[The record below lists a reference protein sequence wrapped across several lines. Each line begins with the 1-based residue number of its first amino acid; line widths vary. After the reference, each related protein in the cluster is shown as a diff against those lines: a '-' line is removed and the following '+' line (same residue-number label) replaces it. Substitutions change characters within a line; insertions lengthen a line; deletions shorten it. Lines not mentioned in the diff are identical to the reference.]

1 MNWGGSFTADMPDYS
16 GLTGEAASRNRV
28 HNEGCWHCPVACKGV
43 LSEGKGEYS
52 YEPGLRR
59 PEYETQVSFGAM
71 CLNNNTES
79 INKVNDICNR
89 YGIDTISGGTAVAFA
104 IECYLKGIISKAD
117 TDGIELDWGNH
128 RGIVSLTEKIARREG
143 FGAILA
149 DGVKLASKRIGRGA
163 EKYAV
168 HAGGQEPGMH
178 DPKLIV
184 ARKSDR
190 LSAARYQM
198 DATPGRH
205 TQGFGPTGFQGHL
218 LNCLN
223 LCVQAGYSVVKD
235 AGKYFS
241 GFLNAATGWDT
252 TYEELLKAGERAA
265 TLRHCFNLREGINP
279 LERFIHP
286 RMLGIPPLTTGPH
299 AGISLDI
306 KEQIN
311 RSLAAMDWDLSTTRP
326 SRKKLAEL
334 GLGFLA
340 SDIYKSE
347 VGETGNKQ

>member
-1 MNWGGSFTADMPDYS
+1 
-16 GLTGEAASRNRV
+16 
-28 HNEGCWHCPVACKGV
+28 
-43 LSEGKGEYS
+43 
-52 YEPGLRR
+52 
-59 PEYETQVSFGAM
+59 M

-128 RGIVSLTEKIARREG
+128 RGIVSLTEKIAHREG

-205 TQGFGPTGFQGHL
+205 TQGFGPT
-218 LNCLN
+218 
-223 LCVQAGYSVVKD
+223 
-235 AGKYFS
+235 
-241 GFLNAATGWDT
+241 
-252 TYEELLKAGERAA
+252 
-265 TLRHCFNLREGINP
+265 
-279 LERFIHP
+279 
-286 RMLGIPPLTTGPH
+286 
-299 AGISLDI
+299 
-306 KEQIN
+306 
-311 RSLAAMDWDLSTTRP
+311 
-326 SRKKLAEL
+326 
-334 GLGFLA
+334 
-340 SDIYKSE
+340 
-347 VGETGNKQ
+347 